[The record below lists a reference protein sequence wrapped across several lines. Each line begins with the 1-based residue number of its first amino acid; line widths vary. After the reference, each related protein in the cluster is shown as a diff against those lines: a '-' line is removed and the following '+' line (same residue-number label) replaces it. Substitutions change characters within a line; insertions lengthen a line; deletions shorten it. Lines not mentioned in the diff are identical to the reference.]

1 MSENTQTKTEIEL
14 LREQLDERG
23 ILYKANATK
32 STLEKL
38 LQKADEAEE
47 LEDENTKLKKLQDEA
62 LKLVHVI
69 ISPNDPLK
77 QQMTQEYFGTG
88 NLVLGTIARI
98 IPFGENWL
106 VEQALLNTIKEKQY
120 QMHIVKRNAKGEE
133 YTESKL
139 VPAYQITEL
148 PLPTKAEIEELART
162 QQARAT
168 VE

>member
-62 LKLVHVI
+62 LKLIHVV

>member
-77 QQMTQEYFGTG
+77 QQITQEYFGTG

>member
-32 STLEKL
+32 ATLEKL

-88 NLVLGTIARI
+88 NLVLGTIARV

>member
-88 NLVLGTIARI
+88 NLVLGTIARV

>member
-32 STLEKL
+32 ATLEKL

-47 LEDENTKLKKLQDEA
+47 LEDENTKLKKHQDEA

-88 NLVLGTIARI
+88 NLVLGTIARV

>member
-32 STLEKL
+32 ATLEKL

>member
-88 NLVLGTIARI
+88 NLVLGTIARV

-120 QMHIVKRNAKGEE
+120 QMHLVKRNAKGEE

>member
-32 STLEKL
+32 ATLEKL

-88 NLVLGTIARI
+88 NSVLGTIARI

>member
-32 STLEKL
+32 ATLEKL

-88 NLVLGTIARI
+88 LAKYHQRKTI
-98 IPFGENWL
+98 P
-106 VEQALLNTIKEKQY
+106 
-120 QMHIVKRNAKGEE
+120 NAHC
-133 YTESKL
+133 
-139 VPAYQITEL
+139 
-148 PLPTKAEIEELART
+148 
-162 QQARAT
+162 
-168 VE
+168 

>member
-23 ILYKANATK
+23 ILYKANAAE

>member
-1 MSENTQTKTEIEL
+1 MSETTQTKTEIEL

-88 NLVLGTIARI
+88 NLVLGTIARV

>member
-88 NLVLGTIARI
+88 NLVLGTIARV

-120 QMHIVKRNAKGEE
+120 QMHIVKRNATGEE

>member
-62 LKLVHVI
+62 LKLIHVI

>member
-69 ISPNDPLK
+69 ISPNDPIK

-88 NLVLGTIARI
+88 NLVLGTIARV

>member
-14 LREQLDERG
+14 LREQLYERG

-32 STLEKL
+32 ATLEKL

-88 NLVLGTIARI
+88 NLVLGTIARV

>member
-62 LKLVHVI
+62 LKLIHVI

-88 NLVLGTIARI
+88 NLVLGTIARV